1 MKLDLGNKLVTTLS
15 VTGQTTT
22 AGTVTGTGVDR
33 RGYEFGAMLLTA
45 GFTMG
50 SPTAMTVTCT
60 VEDSADNSTFAAYG
74 TSSVCITAT
83 NVLKRINLDLNSA
96 RRYIRPS
103 MVAVFDGGTAPSV
116 YVKAITVL
124 DAFRV
129 LPKADTTQTT

>member
-1 MKLDLGNKLVTTLS
+1 MKLDLGNKLVTTL
-15 VTGQTTT
+15 VAGQTVT
-22 AGTVTGTGVDR
+22 AGTLNGTGVDR
-33 RGYEFGAMLLTA
+33 RGYEFGAMLLTT

-60 VEDSADNSTFAAYG
+60 VQDSADNSTFAAFGDY
-74 TSSVCITAT
+74 SVCITST
-83 NVLKRINLDLNSA
+83 NVLKRINIDLNGA
-96 RRYIRPS
+96 RRYVRPT

-116 YVKAITVL
+116 YLRAITVL